1 MGQIIELIRMFGL
14 LRLCRV
20 KRRHD
25 KALPFIR
32 GYCATVSVWALL
44 NTGVMDEIAR
54 RRSVSG
60 AELAGK
66 FGLDKHVLDTILDYL
81 DCIRVLKSDADGR
94 YALDGLGKTI
104 LEEPRGVFDLACG
117 YEPVL
122 SELTGLLRGRKTFG
136 RDVTRR
142 GEFVAK
148 GSGELGRQLPFPVLA
163 DMVKRAGFRAVL
175 DLGCGDLEFL
185 FTLCAADPGLRCYG
199 IDVSVEAVEHASR
212 RLADSPF
219 TGRITVEH
227 GDLFAL
233 DRFLEHWKDVDVMTA
248 CDTFHEHLFGG
259 TEKIEK
265 LLAHVHETF
274 PGVALLVA
282 EFCRQP
288 RERLRRHP
296 TAFVEHHLWHNLTN
310 QVILS
315 AREWRGI
322 FRRAGYRIAEERV
335 FDVVGHGYFM
345 LR

>member
-1 MGQIIELIRMFGL
+1 MGQIVELIRRFGL
-14 LRLCRV
+14 LRLWRV

-44 NTGVMDEIAR
+44 NTGVMDEMAR
-54 RRSVSG
+54 GPAVSA
-60 AELAGK
+60 AELAAK
-66 FGLDKHVLDTILDYL
+66 FGLDKRVLDTILEYL
-81 DCIRVLKSDADGR
+81 DCIRVLTRNADGR
-94 YALDGLGKTI
+94 YSLDELGRTI
-104 LEEPRGVFDLACG
+104 LEEPRGMFDLACG

-122 SELTGLLRGRKTFG
+122 GELTGLLRGRKKFG

-163 DMVKRAGFRAVL
+163 DMVKRAGFRGVL

-185 FTLCAADPGLRCYG
+185 FTLSAADSALRCYG
-199 IDVSVEAVEHASR
+199 IDVSVDAVEHARR

-219 TGRITVEH
+219 RGRVTVEH
-227 GDLFAL
+227 GDMFEA
-233 DRFLEHWKDVDVMTA
+233 DAFLERWKDVDVMTA

-259 TEKIEK
+259 TERIEK
-265 LLAHVHETF
+265 LLARYHERF

-282 EFCRQP
+282 EFCGQDHA
-288 RERLRRHP
+288 RLRKSP
-296 TAFVEHHLWHNLTN
+296 TAFVEHRLWHDLTD

-322 FRRAGYRIAEERV
+322 FRRAGYRITDERV
-335 FDVVGHGYFM
+335 FDVVGHGYFL